1 MKHFG
6 ETYFVI
12 TVKVTNIQGL
22 THSVENI
29 GLMCLKEI

>member
-1 MKHFG
+1 MKPLG
-6 ETYFVI
+6 ETCFVI
-12 TVKVTNIQGL
+12 TVKVTNRQGL